1 MKRKVTLELTQGQ
14 FLVDFIENN
23 KVIYYIMVDEVRRGE
38 INIIAVIYDW
48 MDGAEISHPDLS
60 IAE

>member
-1 MKRKVTLELTQGQ
+1 
-14 FLVDFIENN
+14 
-23 KVIYYIMVDEVRRGE
+23 MVDEVRRGE